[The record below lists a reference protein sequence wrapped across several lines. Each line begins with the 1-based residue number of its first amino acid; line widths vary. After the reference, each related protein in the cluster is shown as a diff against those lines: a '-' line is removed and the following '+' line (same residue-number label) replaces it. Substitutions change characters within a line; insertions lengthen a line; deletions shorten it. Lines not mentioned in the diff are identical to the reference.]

1 MKKWKNSMIIVV
13 CMALLCAM
21 LAGCQ
26 SSVLDTQSTPMENI
40 AADSTPQSTAPT
52 QTTDPEQPEIKDDG
66 VRTVRLITEGGMV
79 IDDTHISVYADEAL
93 TQFLTTIHTDKEGV
107 ATCSGKPGATYYM
120 VIDYRVADRGFVPAP
135 YYTVSE
141 AFTELVLEIKLPT
154 KDRDV
159 KLGDIMCDIDLEDW
173 NGNQFL
179 LSECIAEGKPC
190 IIWGAWT
197 TESGE
202 LMSQLQRL
210 YEEYDDRLEILVVTN
225 RIDDRNIKQVWKES
239 GATFPAANVNIYTHR
254 WVGVNE
260 IMVIDRYGRLAMEE
274 MFASTMDQET
284 LQAIADYYT
293 DENYQQDRVFKGTTK
308 MWDYLDSLKYTEEAT
323 YRVKVVDGNGN
334 PLAGVGVFV
343 SYRSHSFLEKTDE
356 QGVASWTLQQRDD
369 LIAYL
374 MGDSGSL
381 APYIIEN
388 EGPFAP
394 GSTEKTIIRRD
405 REIVTF
411 TLKTVDI
418 HGNPVAGVQF
428 VKFEDDF
435 QVCYTDENGFAQ
447 WEALDVDYSCTVG
460 EDHVPEGYALDSF
473 TREGNTF
480 TALFRP
486 IVTYTVR
493 ILKEDGKPF
502 VGANVWLLGSI
513 ESDSGYTDGNGIVTL
528 SLPEDHYEVR
538 VDNLLDCDDGEEIW
552 TQKYE
557 IVEGQTEATFIWVD
571 DTVNYK
577 VKVVDKNGNPINKI
591 EVEIWE
597 ENMDGYI
604 PTVKTDENGE
614 AIFKAR
620 VRQYTIILF
629 IVVADDSAEGG
640 CRVFSY
646 GTFTFSG
653 DETEVVIEVGEPEE
667 VSP

>member
-274 MFASTMDQET
+274 MFASSMDQET

-293 DENYQQDRVFKGTTK
+293 NEDYRQDRVFQNATK

-323 YRVKVVDGNGN
+323 YRVKVEDGNGN
-334 PLAGVGVFV
+334 PLTGIGVFV
-343 SYRSHSFLEKTDE
+343 SYRGHSFLEKTDE
-356 QGVASWTLQQRDD
+356 QGIASWTLQQRDD

-374 MGDSGSL
+374 MGDSGTL

-435 QVCYTDENGFAQ
+435 QEYYTDENGFAQ
-447 WEALDVDYSCTVG
+447 WEALDVEYPC
-460 EDHVPEGYALDSF
+460 EIWENQLPKGYTLDSF

-480 TALFRP
+480 TALMRP
-486 IVTYTVR
+486 IITYTVKV
-493 ILKEDGKPF
+493 LKENGEPL
-502 VGANVWLLGSI
+502 VNAMVSLSGSVDF
-513 ESDSGYTDGNGIVTL
+513 DSTSTDINGIATL
-528 SLPEDHYEVR
+528 SLPEDHYEVEVTHFSFR
-538 VDNLLDCDDGEEIW
+538 DGEEIW

-557 IVEGQTEATFIWVD
+557 IVEGQTEATFTWID
-571 DTVNYK
+571 DTVIYK
-577 VKVVDKNGNPINKI
+577 VKVVDADGKPVANVRVDIYI
-591 EVEIWE
+591 
-597 ENMDGYI
+597 ENMDGTI
-604 PTVKTDENGE
+604 PTVRTDTNGE
-614 AIFKAR
+614 ATFR
-620 VRQYTIILF
+620 VRERRYIIWVYGDF
-629 IVVADDSAEGG
+629 DADGSYI
-640 CRVFSY
+640 SY
-646 GTFTFSG
+646 GTFEFPEG
-653 DETEVVIEVGEPEE
+653 ETEVVIVIGEPERIE
-667 VSP
+667 MT